1 MTRALPSPRSVVAT
15 ALLALAALPAGAQAR
30 ATFAVDP
37 QGASSARGYYVFH
50 AGPDTVAHGR
60 VRIANLGNRTGVV
73 RLSAV
78 DAATGATTGAVY
90 GASPSGPV
98 DVGAWTTLSR
108 SSLRL
113 APRTSKIVRFT
124 VRVPAGTVAGDHL
137 GGIVAEAAD
146 RRTSARSPHG
156 GRFRIDV
163 RSQTIVAV
171 EMRVPGPR
179 RPSLALT
186 ALRAGGQDGRQ
197 ALLLGVRN
205 DGNVLVKGRGRL
217 VVSDA
222 EGTRLQDA
230 RFPIDTFV
238 ARTGIALPVAVTGR
252 ALRAGRYHAVAE
264 LRYDGRVTR
273 RTFDFAISDH
283 QVDQVFRS
291 RPGLLAPHRSMITV
305 LVGGAAFALA
315 GFAIA
320 AAIFR
325 RPRRRSEPAAAE
337 GRSGS

>member
-1 MTRALPSPRSVVAT
+1 MKRALPIVVLVA
-15 ALLALAALPAGAQAR
+15 AALPATAQAR

-50 AGPDTVAHGR
+50 AEADSVAHGR
-60 VRIANLGNRTGVV
+60 VRIANLGSRSGVV
-73 RLSAV
+73 SLSGV

-90 GASPSGPV
+90 GASPRGPV
-98 DVGAWTTLSR
+98 GVGAWTTLSR
-108 SSLRL
+108 TRVRL
-113 APRTSKIVRFT
+113 APRTSTIVRFT
-124 VRVPAGTVAGDHL
+124 VRVPAGTPAGDHL
-137 GGIVAEAAD
+137 GGIVAEDAHRA
-146 RRTSARSPHG
+146 THAPSAG
-156 GRFRIDV
+156 GERFRIDV

-171 EMRVPGPR
+171 EMRVPGAR

-186 ALRAGGQDGRQ
+186 GLTAGGQDGHQ

-217 VVSDA
+217 VVTDA
-222 EGTRLQDA
+222 EGKRLQDA

-238 ARTGIALPVAVTGR
+238 AGTSIALPIAVTGH
-252 ALRAGRYHAVAE
+252 ALEAGRYRAVAE
-264 LRYDGRVTR
+264 LRYDGHTTR
-273 RTFDFAISDH
+273 RAFAFAISDH

-291 RPGLLAPHRSMITV
+291 RPGLLAPHRSIV
-305 LVGGAAFALA
+305 VLLVGGAAFALA

-325 RPRRRSEPAAAE
+325 RPRRRDEPAATE
-337 GRSGS
+337 GRAGA